1 MSEARLT
8 IHFENKTPIEL
19 IDFTESFE
27 ALGNE
32 YYKFLSEQDE
42 FKLSKE
48 TKLYVKEIRNGSIV
62 TVLTDLVPAIIPFA
76 ENTNSVIEFT
86 KFLKQGFDF
95 FLGKTKDKPKD
106 FDFKDC
112 SNFNNIIKPVAKD
125 NGSNITFTGDF
136 NFGDITVNMNFNS
149 QEANAIQNRISTYK
163 TELKEPTSNISN
175 SVLFYWD
182 SAKYDESSKSID
194 KGFIDSIHPNSLKVV
209 FTNQEDKKYMLD
221 IESNPFHYAF
231 LVDVEVLTVNNA
243 PTAYKI
249 LKVVE
254 YIPKNL

>member
-8 IHFENKTPIEL
+8 IHFENKSPIEL

-32 YYKFLSEQDE
+32 YYKFLSEKEE
-42 FKLSKE
+42 FRLSNQ
-48 TKLYVKEIRNGSIV
+48 TKLYVKEIRNGSII
-62 TVLTDLVPAIIPFA
+62 TVLTDLVPAVIPFA
-76 ENTNSVIEFT
+76 ENANSVIEFT

-95 FLGKTKDKPKD
+95 FLGKTTEKPKE

-112 SNFNNIIKPVAKD
+112 SNFHNIIKPVAKD
-125 NGSNITFTGDF
+125 NGSNIIFTGDF
-136 NFGDITVNMNFNS
+136 NFKDTTINLMVNS
-149 QEANAIQNRISTYK
+149 QEANAIQNKISEYK
-163 TELKEPTSNISN
+163 SELKEPVSNISN

-194 KGFIDSIHPNSLKVV
+194 KGFIDSIYPNSLKVV

-221 IESNPFHYAF
+221 IESNPFHFAF
-231 LVDVEVLTVNNA
+231 LVDVEVLTVQKT

-249 LKVVE
+249 LKVHE
-254 YIPKNL
+254 YIPKT